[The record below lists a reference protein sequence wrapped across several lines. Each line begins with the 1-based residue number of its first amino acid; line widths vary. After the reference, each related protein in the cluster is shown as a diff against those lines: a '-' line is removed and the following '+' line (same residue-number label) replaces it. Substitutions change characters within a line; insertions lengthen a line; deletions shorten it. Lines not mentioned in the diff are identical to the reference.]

1 MFDLDEPF
9 YLNQRVWVARPMESI
24 DKNFLFYFISS
35 NIFQENVNVACMWW
49 AQENIWKPELWNIS
63 LPLPP
68 LSTQQKIATY
78 LDTETARIDDHID
91 LIQSSIDLLT
101 EYKHS
106 LISHAVTG
114 KIKVE

>member
-1 MFDLDEPF
+1 MPTKSKKL
-9 YLNQRVWVARPMESI
+9 SI
-24 DKNFLFYFISS
+24 I
-35 NIFQENVNVACMWW
+35 I
-49 AQENIWKPELWNIS
+49 PT
-63 LPLPP
+63 PP
-68 LSTQQKIATY
+68 TKEEQQKIAAY
-78 LDTETARIDDHID
+78 LDSETARIDDHID